1 MSAKSIKRDVGG
13 LKTETLGGLFDAR
26 RKRDDEEDDLAL
38 KGVNEVDEKK
48 LLDVA
53 SKRLVAEARPISA
66 FELRLSSAERRLSSD
81 E

>member
-38 KGVNEVDEKK
+38 KGMSEADKKKFLHIVNTKF
-48 LLDVA
+48 
-53 SKRLVAEARPISA
+53 VAEAQLI
-66 FELRLSSAERRLSSD
+66 
-81 E
+81 